1 LSTTSNKPDF
11 FMKRNLF
18 CALIM
23 LSLTPA
29 IGQQGEGKITYEQKI
44 NVHKRLPPEAEQ
56 FKAMVPEF
64 QTNIMELI
72 FTPTTSIYKAAK
84 TQGDE
89 LPSTDAGGGG
99 MRSFR
104 FGGADNAV
112 VFRDYEKEILVESR
126 ELGPKPYLIEDTLRP
141 LKWKLEG
148 ETMQVAGFT
157 CFKATTT
164 VQGFGM
170 GGGMMRMGGGPG
182 GGQGGRGGRDSVGG
196 RQGGSRDSMVARM
209 MNEKQTV
216 VAWYTEEIP
225 SSAGP
230 ADYFGLPGLILYL
243 DIDEGTIVFTPT
255 KLEPIGKEV
264 VKAPTKG
271 TKITRQEYFQMMR
284 QQMQNMGGRP
294 GGAGG
299 PTFMIRQ

>member
-1 LSTTSNKPDF
+1 
-11 FMKRNLF
+11 MKRILF
-18 CALIM
+18 SALIT
-23 LSLTPA
+23 LALTPA
-29 IGQQGEGKITYEQKI
+29 MAQQGEGKITYEQKI
-44 NVHKRLPPEAEQ
+44 NVHKRMPPEAEQ

-64 QTNIMELI
+64 QTNIMELT
-72 FTPTTSIYKAAK
+72 FTPTTSMYKAAK

-99 MRSFR
+99 MRTFR
-104 FGGADNAV
+104 FGGADNAE
-112 VFRDYEKEILVESR
+112 VFRDYENETLVESR
-126 ELGPKPYLIEDTLRP
+126 ELGPKRYLIEDTLRP
-141 LKWKLEG
+141 LKWKLEE

-157 CFKATTT
+157 CYKATTT

-170 GGGMMRMGGGPG
+170 GGMRMGGAPG
-182 GGQGGRGGRDSVGG
+182 GGQGQGGRAGRDSVGG
-196 RQGGSRDSMVARM
+196 RQGSRDSMVARM

-225 SSAGP
+225 TAAGP

-243 DIDEGTIVFTPT
+243 DIDNGTIVFSPQ
-255 KLEPIGKEV
+255 KLEPKGNEV

-294 GGAGG
+294 GGPGG
-299 PTFMIRQ
+299 GTFMIRQ